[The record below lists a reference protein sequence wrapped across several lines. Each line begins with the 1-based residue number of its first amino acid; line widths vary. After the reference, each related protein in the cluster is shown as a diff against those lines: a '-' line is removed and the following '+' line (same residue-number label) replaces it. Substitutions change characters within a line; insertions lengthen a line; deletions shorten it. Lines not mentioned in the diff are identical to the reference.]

1 MGKIVRDR
9 STAKDGYKKDG
20 TPNNPNGKGGFGD
33 NPQNRAS
40 GRWKKEHS
48 ASYQY
53 NRWNNTDSDEILRFA
68 KAWGIIPTDDR
79 DRADKELMAF
89 IEANKKHTGVEER
102 TLRAYLRAMTSLAD
116 SREIDNRTEGMPVAK
131 QEIKIDN
138 DVSNLTDEDLIKLSQ
153 PFTPPDLDE
162 ETADGNDTEAKPEA

>member
-1 MGKIVRDR
+1 M
-9 STAKDGYKKDG
+9 AKPLDNPTPSGFKKNG
-20 TPNNPNGKGGFGD
+20 TVNNPTGKGGFRD
-33 NPQNRAS
+33 NPQNKAN
-40 GRWKKEHS
+40 GRWKKEYS

-53 NRWNNTDSDEILRFA
+53 NRWDNTESSDILKYA
-68 KAWGIIPTDDR
+68 KAWDIIPIDEHDR
-79 DRADKELMAF
+79 KDPELMAW
-89 IEANKKHTGVEER
+89 IESHRSHKGVEER
-102 TLRAYLRAMTSLAD
+102 SLRLYLRAMTSLAD

-162 ETADGNDTEAKPEA
+162 ETADGNDTEPQSEV